1 MVQLG
6 VRESV
11 SGKRIAL
18 DEDGGEER
26 VCGGKGAV
34 YLSGK
39 KVALRCCGKAT
50 IVVTRRLKQSV
61 LRQGDVGLLDVR
73 DVFYANGTLTK
84 YEVVDLEPPHKI
96 TMDANAD
103 SAGVVAAPRPASA
116 GAVTT
121 VAGLRVQATR
131 LDGGS
136 NASGS
141 ITSRFFARPQSAD
154 TSVGEATK
162 GRGKQLSPQDVG
174 DLEVALPVK
183 KRSMQVVDDDDEDSD
198 ENDAV
203 NAKAA
208 ASSKRQR
215 RVVDDEASTP
225 VKPRS
230 RRSRVII
237 ESDGDDD
244 DDDGNDH
251 ADAAIDDG
259 AVRSDV
265 SSPME
270 EDDVYMRDL
279 KLKQERS
286 RDELLSF
293 FDGNEEKKCAKI
305 RKILAPFI
313 LRREKKYV
321 LNQLV
326 PKTVSVNMVQ
336 LQENQRKLYNDLVE
350 SVIKQKK
357 DEELRKE
364 EEKARKKIQRH

>member
-96 TMDANAD
+96 TMDVNAD
-103 SAGVVAAPRPASA
+103 SAGVVAASRPASA

-174 DLEVALPVK
+174 DLEVALPAK
-183 KRSMQVVDDDDEDSD
+183 KRSMQVVDDDDDDSDD

-203 NAKAA
+203 SAKAA

-230 RRSRVII
+230 R
-237 ESDGDDD
+237 
-244 DDDGNDH
+244 H
-251 ADAAIDDG
+251 
-259 AVRSDV
+259 
-265 SSPME
+265 
-270 EDDVYMRDL
+270 
-279 KLKQERS
+279 
-286 RDELLSF
+286 ELLSF

-326 PKTVSVNMVQ
+326 PKTVTVNMVQ

-357 DEELRKE
+357 EEELRKE
-364 EEKARKKIQRH
+364 EEKARKKIEK